1 MTLVTA
7 VWHFRER
14 KAALR
19 EMLMARA
26 PRVSPSERRQ
36 GYVTS
41 SHHPIPLSRDP
52 QEPTFPSDS
61 PNQDTLG
68 ASDKAHQHQEADDDI
83 KQQQAQVPQPPVDTH
98 RHKPGMVIGK

>member
-1 MTLVTA
+1 MTLVTV
-7 VWHFRER
+7 VWHLREG

-26 PRVSPSERRQ
+26 SGVSSSERRQ
-36 GYVTS
+36 GYAI
-41 SHHPIPLSRDP
+41 PPYLIPLPLGP

-68 ASDKAHQHQEADDDI
+68 ASDEAHQHQEADDDV

-98 RHKPGMVIGK
+98 RLSQVWI